1 MWWESLSESVSVSTD
16 FTDVALVIPGDEKDK
31 KYDGVEESEEGDE
44 DEKDEN
50 LTKHV
55 NSVSDQNWDWELFR
69 T

>member
-1 MWWESLSESVSVSTD
+1 M
-16 FTDVALVIPGDEKDK
+16 IPGDEKDK

>member
-1 MWWESLSESVSVSTD
+1 MVKN
-16 FTDVALVIPGDEKDK
+16 DENQRK
-31 KYDGVEESEEGDE
+31 SEEGDE